1 MIEEATLAKIYE
13 KEESS
18 LASVAHRRISDHEAL
33 CEERYK
39 AIERRL
45 GMLFRSHWVGVGFI
59 AALVTFMNY
68 PHLTKIVSPSHQ
80 SEAVA
85 SPSSYKKE

>member
-1 MIEEATLAKIYE
+1 MEEALAKIYE
-13 KEESS
+13 KEEST

-59 AALVTFMNY
+59 AALITFLNY
-68 PHLTKIVSPSHQ
+68 PHLANVVAPNNSP
-80 SEAVA
+80 AVA
-85 SPSSYKKE
+85 AQLKE